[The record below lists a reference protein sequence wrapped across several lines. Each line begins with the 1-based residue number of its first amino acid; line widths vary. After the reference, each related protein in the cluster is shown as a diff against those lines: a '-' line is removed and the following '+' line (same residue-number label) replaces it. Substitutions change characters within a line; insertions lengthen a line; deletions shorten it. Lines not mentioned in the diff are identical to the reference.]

1 MRYEPRVP
9 DESVNVSDVSPV
21 RELGRLAGSL
31 LAGLVV
37 LGVLIAFSVDIAVR
51 LIPRDFETRAFA
63 DLQFADPG
71 DPGRPDPRR
80 ASVRGLVQRLTA
92 HWKGAPY
99 AFRVSITDS
108 PELNAGAFPGGAIMV
123 TSGLLAEVRSENELA
138 FVLGHELGHFQGRH
152 HLRRL
157 GRTVLY
163 GLAASAVLGQ
173 AGSAAQTGSLVTSLT
188 ERGFDRSQEEE
199 ADSFG
204 LDLLNA
210 EYGHVQEAGAFFTR
224 VSKSGGGT
232 RFLAYLS
239 THPAP
244 ADRADRLVRL
254 AESRGYAP
262 RGTLTSYSIGKAAE
276 TP

>member
-9 DESVNVSDVSPV
+9 DESVNVSDVSPL
-21 RELGRLAGSL
+21 RELGRSAGSL
-31 LAGLVV
+31 LVGLAL
-37 LGVLIAFSVDIAVR
+37 LGVLIAYSVDIAVR
-51 LIPRDFETRAFA
+51 LIPPDFETRAFA
-63 DLQFADPG
+63 DLQFAASGNAHGP
-71 DPGRPDPRR
+71 PDPRR
-80 ASVRGLVQRLTA
+80 ASVQSLVGRLAA
-92 HWKGAPY
+92 HWGNAPY

-108 PELNAGAFPGGAIMV
+108 PDLNAGAFPGGAIVV
-123 TSGLLAEVRSENELA
+123 TSGLLGEVKSENELA
-138 FVLGHELGHFQGRH
+138 FVLGHELGHFRGRH

-210 EYGHVQEAGAFFTR
+210 EYGHVQEAGAFFAQIA
-224 VSKSGGGT
+224 KSGGGN
-232 RFLAYLS
+232 RFTAYLS

-244 ADRADRLVRL
+244 ADRALRL
-254 AESRGYAP
+254 ARIAESKGYAQ
-262 RGTLTSYSIGKAAE
+262 RGTVAPYVVTKAE
-276 TP
+276 DP